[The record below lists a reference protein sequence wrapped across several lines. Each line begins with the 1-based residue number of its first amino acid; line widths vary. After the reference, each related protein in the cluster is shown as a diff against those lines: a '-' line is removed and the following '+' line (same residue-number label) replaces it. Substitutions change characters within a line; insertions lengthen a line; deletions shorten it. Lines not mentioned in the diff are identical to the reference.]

1 MKMQITQLK
10 MGKYQQST
18 SQRKIHRWTFKKMKK
33 KKYSVSIVIKKRQS
47 WSSRRGAVV
56 NESD

>member
-1 MKMQITQLK
+1 MDWEFPYVVGLALK
-10 MGKYQQST
+10 
-18 SQRKIHRWTFKKMKK
+18 KKMKK
-33 KKYSVSIVIKKRQS
+33 KSFLNLVVNELSENKLSLLVPSKCIC